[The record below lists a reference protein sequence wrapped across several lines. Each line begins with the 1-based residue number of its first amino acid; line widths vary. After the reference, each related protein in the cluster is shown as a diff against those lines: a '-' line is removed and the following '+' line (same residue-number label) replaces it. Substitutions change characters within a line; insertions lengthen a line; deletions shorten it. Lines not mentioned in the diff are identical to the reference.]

1 MSVWLV
7 GSSCQESPA
16 MSKNLKKCETIGE
29 SDNPSPFNFTTG
41 VLKVPRSV
49 ERPMQTSDNPV
60 RKTAD
65 VDRNV
70 LVNLGT
76 PGRNKL
82 AIFIEAID
90 RLLAELAN
98 EVDSTLDV
106 ETLFVHDNR
115 YHIVSI
121 SF

>member
-1 MSVWLV
+1 
-7 GSSCQESPA
+7 
-16 MSKNLKKCETIGE
+16 
-29 SDNPSPFNFTTG
+29 
-41 VLKVPRSV
+41 
-49 ERPMQTSDNPV
+49 MQTSDNPI

-90 RLLAELAN
+90 RLLAELAD